1 VTAFAPPVKSLPFHQ
16 SYEPEDLATL
26 EANIRSQRYA
36 GMKAGAKVSEV
47 LIEGVWRPALSGA
60 ELVVHNPATLEP
72 VAAAPF
78 CDAQDVVLAMGA
90 ARRALESW
98 RACPSETRTALLVEI
113 GRELSA
119 WAPAIAELQA
129 RESGQAYRECLAGV
143 LGGAKC
149 FTQLSDQEPNPA
161 RDACLSRDPAAAG
174 ARPLVLRQ
182 DYPLL
187 HWARTA
193 VSLLA
198 EGSTL
203 VCVAP
208 RSAPLAVLRAA
219 RCASGLPLGVLNM
232 LVASQDAVTAA
243 LGDGLLREPGTSAT
257 TEGARNGA
265 DVVFVGNTVELELT
279 LAGTASLRL
288 FDSGQRAGQS
298 ARIYVEQQLSHELA
312 DELHEYLAFLE
323 CGDPSKPATD
333 LGPLRSFAALQGV
346 EDQVIRALKRGALL
360 KVGGR
365 RYQPWG
371 LRGYFF
377 QPTLMIEG
385 RGEERAPDE
394 EVRGPVVIISPVR
407 NLAEALRQQ
416 QASRVAFF
424 GSDLDAQ
431 LRSLT
436 AAGIDFDV
444 ADFTAPLERIM
455 QSFGSAPRG
464 PVRIEPVT
472 SEQCSW
478 FPYHA
483 RAAPT

>member
-1 VTAFAPPVKSLPFHQ
+1 
-16 SYEPEDLATL
+16 
-26 EANIRSQRYA
+26 
-36 GMKAGAKVSEV
+36 VSEV
-47 LIEGVWRPALSGA
+47 LIAGVWRPALSGA
-60 ELVVHNPATLEP
+60 ELVVQNPATLKP

-78 CDAQDVVLAMGA
+78 CDAQDVVLSMAA
-90 ARRALESW
+90 ARRALEGW
-98 RACPSETRTALLVEI
+98 RACPSEARMALLVEI
-113 GRELSA
+113 GRELA
-119 WAPAIAELQA
+119 ACAPAIAVLQA
-129 RESGQAYRECLAGV
+129 LESGQAYRECLAGV
-143 LGGAKC
+143 LAAANC
-149 FTQLSDQEPNPA
+149 FTQLSDQEPNAA
-161 RDACLSRDPAAAG
+161 RDGHLSRESATG

-187 HWARTA
+187 HWARSA
-193 VSLLA
+193 ASSLA
-198 EGSTL
+198 AGSTL

-219 RCASGLPLGVLNM
+219 RCASGLPPGVLNM

-243 LGDGLLREPGTSAT
+243 LGDGWLREPGRSAA
-257 TEGARNGA
+257 TEGAHNGN
-265 DVVFVGNTVELELT
+265 DLVFVGNTVELELA

-298 ARIYVEQQLSHELA
+298 ARIYVEQQMSHELA
-312 DELHEYLAFLE
+312 DKLHEYLAFLE
-323 CGDPSKPATD
+323 CGDPGKPATD
-333 LGPLRSFAALQGV
+333 LGPLRSSAALQEV
-346 EDQVIRALKRGALL
+346 ENKVIRALTRGALL
-360 KVGGR
+360 KVGGM

-385 RGEERAPDE
+385 RGEERAPDD

-424 GSDLDAQ
+424 GHDLDAQ
-431 LRSLT
+431 LRALT
-436 AAGIDFDV
+436 AAGIDFEV
-444 ADFTAPLERIM
+444 ANLTAPLEGIM

-472 SEQCSW
+472 AEQCSW
-478 FPYHA
+478 FPFRA
-483 RAAPT
+483 RAAPS

>member
-1 VTAFAPPVKSLPFHQ
+1 MT
-16 SYEPEDLATL
+16 
-26 EANIRSQRYA
+26 
-36 GMKAGAKVSEV
+36 AGAKVSEV
-47 LIEGVWRPALSGA
+47 LIEGVWRPAVSGA
-60 ELVVHNPATLEP
+60 ELVVHNPATLKP

-78 CDAQDVVLAMGA
+78 CDAQDVVLSMAA

-98 RACPSETRTALLVEI
+98 RACPSEVRAALLVEI

-119 WAPAIAELQA
+119 CAPAIAELQA
-129 RESGQAYRECLAGV
+129 LESGQAYRECLAGV
-143 LGGAKC
+143 LAAANC
-149 FTQLSDQEPNPA
+149 FTQLSDQDPNAA
-161 RDACLSRDPAAAG
+161 RDARLLRDPAAA

-187 HWARTA
+187 HWARSA

-232 LVASQDAVTAA
+232 LVASRDAVTAA
-243 LGDGLLREPGTSAT
+243 LGVGLLRAPGTSAA
-257 TEGARNGA
+257 TEGTHNGN

-298 ARIYVEQQLSHELA
+298 ARIYVEQMSHELA
-312 DELHEYLAFLE
+312 DELHEYLAYLE
-323 CGDPSKPATD
+323 CGDPGKPATD
-333 LGPLRSFAALQGV
+333 LGPLRSSAALQGV

-394 EVRGPVVIISPVR
+394 EIRGPVVIISPVR
-407 NLAEALRQQ
+407 NLAAALRQQ

-424 GSDLDAQ
+424 GHDLDAQ
-431 LRSLT
+431 LRSLS
-436 AAGIDFDV
+436 AAGIDFEV
-444 ADFTAPLERIM
+444 ANLTAPLEGIM

-472 SEQCSW
+472 AVQCSW
-478 FPYHA
+478 FPYRA

>member
-1 VTAFAPPVKSLPFHQ
+1 
-16 SYEPEDLATL
+16 
-26 EANIRSQRYA
+26 
-36 GMKAGAKVSEV
+36 

-60 ELVVHNPATLEP
+60 ELVVHNPATLKP

-78 CDAQDVVLAMGA
+78 GDAQDVVLSMAA

-98 RACPSETRTALLVEI
+98 RACPREARTALLVEI

-119 WAPAIAELQA
+119 CAPVIAELQA
-129 RESGQAYRECLAGV
+129 LESGQAYRECLAGA
-143 LGGAKC
+143 LAAAEC
-149 FTQLSDQEPNPA
+149 FTQLSDPDPSAA
-161 RDACLSRDPAAAG
+161 RDVRPPRDAG
-174 ARPLVLRQ
+174 ACPLVLRQ

-187 HWARTA
+187 HWARSA
-193 VSLLA
+193 VSVLA
-198 EGSTL
+198 DGSTL

-208 RSAPLAVLRAA
+208 RAAPLAVLRAA
-219 RCASGLPLGVLNM
+219 RCAGGLPVGVLNM
-232 LVASQDAVTAA
+232 VVAGRDAVTAA
-243 LGDGLLREPGTSAT
+243 LGDVLLREPGAPTAT
-257 TEGARNGA
+257 EVAHNGD
-265 DVVFVGNTVELELT
+265 DVVFVGNTVELDLT

-288 FDSGQRAGQS
+288 FDSGQRAGQN
-298 ARIYVEQQLSHELA
+298 ARIHVEQQMSHELA

-323 CGDPSKPATD
+323 CGDPRKPATD
-333 LGPLRSFAALQGV
+333 LGPLRSSAALQRV

-385 RGEERAPDE
+385 RDEERAPDE
-394 EVRGPVVIISPVR
+394 EIPGPVLIISPVR

-424 GSDLDAQ
+424 GHDLDAQ

-436 AAGIDFDV
+436 AAGIDFEVV
-444 ADFTAPLERIM
+444 ANLTAPLERIM

-472 SEQCSW
+472 AEQCSW

>member
-1 VTAFAPPVKSLPFHQ
+1 
-16 SYEPEDLATL
+16 
-26 EANIRSQRYA
+26 
-36 GMKAGAKVSEV
+36 
-47 LIEGVWRPALSGA
+47 LIEGVWRSALSGA
-60 ELVVHNPATLEP
+60 ELLVHNPATLEP

-78 CDAQDVVLAMGA
+78 CDAQDVVVSMAA
-90 ARRALESW
+90 ARRALEGW
-98 RACPSETRTALLVEI
+98 RACPSQARTALLIEV
-113 GRELSA
+113 GRELFA
-119 WAPAIAELQA
+119 CAPAIAELQA
-129 RESGQAYRECLAGV
+129 LESGQAYRECLAG
-143 LGGAKC
+143 AQAAAEC
-149 FTQLSDQEPNPA
+149 FTQLSDQDPSAA
-161 RDACLSRDPAAAG
+161 RDARLLRSPAAA

-187 HWARTA
+187 HWAHSA
-193 VSLLA
+193 ASLLA

-208 RSAPLAVLRAA
+208 RSAPLAVLCAA
-219 RCASGLPLGVLNM
+219 RCAVGLPVGVLNM
-232 LVASQDAVTAA
+232 LVASRGAVTAA
-243 LGDGLLREPGTSAT
+243 LGDALLGDAGIAAAT
-257 TEGARNGA
+257 DGAGNA
-265 DVVFVGNTVELELT
+265 TDVIFVGNTTELDLT

-323 CGDPSKPATD
+323 CGDPRKAATD
-333 LGPLRSFAALQGV
+333 LGPLRSSASLQRV

-371 LRGYFF
+371 LCGHFF

-394 EVRGPVVIISPVR
+394 EIRGPVVIISPVR

-424 GSDLDAQ
+424 GRDVEVQ

-436 AAGIDFDV
+436 AAGIDFEV
-444 ADFTAPLERIM
+444 ANLTAPLERIM

-472 SEQCSW
+472 AEQSFW
-478 FPYHA
+478 FPYRA

>member
-1 VTAFAPPVKSLPFHQ
+1 MT
-16 SYEPEDLATL
+16 
-26 EANIRSQRYA
+26 
-36 GMKAGAKVSEV
+36 AGAKVSEV
-47 LIEGVWRPALSGA
+47 LIEGVWRPAVSGA
-60 ELVVHNPATLEP
+60 ELVVHNPATLKP

-78 CDAQDVVLAMGA
+78 CDAQDVVLSMAA

-98 RACPSETRTALLVEI
+98 RACPSEVRAALVVEI

-119 WAPAIAELQA
+119 CAPAIAELQA
-129 RESGQAYRECLAGV
+129 LESGQAYRECLAGV
-143 LGGAKC
+143 LAAANC
-149 FTQLSDQEPNPA
+149 FTQLSDQDPNA
-161 RDACLSRDPAAAG
+161 VRDARLLRDPAAA

-187 HWARTA
+187 HWARSA
-193 VSLLA
+193 VPLLA

-219 RCASGLPLGVLNM
+219 RCASGLPVGVLNM
-232 LVASQDAVTAA
+232 LVASRDAVTAA
-243 LGDGLLREPGTSAT
+243 LGVGLLRAPGTSAA
-257 TEGARNGA
+257 TEGAHNGN
-265 DVVFVGNTVELELT
+265 DVVFAGNTVELELT

-298 ARIYVEQQLSHELA
+298 ARIYVEQQMSHELA
-312 DELHEYLAFLE
+312 DELHEYLAYLE
-323 CGDPSKPATD
+323 CGDPGKPATD
-333 LGPLRSFAALQGV
+333 LGPLRSSAALQGV

-394 EVRGPVVIISPVR
+394 EIRGPVVIISPVR
-407 NLAEALRQQ
+407 NLAAALRQQ

-424 GSDLDAQ
+424 GHDLDAQ

-436 AAGIDFDV
+436 AAGIDFEV
-444 ADFTAPLERIM
+444 ANLTAPLERIM
-455 QSFGSAPRG
+455 QSFESAPRG

-472 SEQCSW
+472 AEQCSW
-478 FPYHA
+478 FPYRA